1 MKSKEQLAKQI
12 RIYLKAYLIKD
23 KSFVNLSDNDKLYI
37 YSLYNR
43 LLHIIYLQLKHPGIL
58 PILFVHHPETKKI
71 IDKIFERISYHLPF
85 VDDISVVVMQ

>member
-1 MKSKEQLAKQI
+1 MKTKEQLAKDI
-12 RIYLKAYLIKD
+12 RKYLKEYLIKD
-23 KSFVNLSDNDKLYI
+23 NHFKKLNDNDKLYV

-58 PILFVHHPETKKI
+58 PILFVHHSETKKI
-71 IDKIFERISYHLPF
+71 VDKIFERISYHLPF

>member
-1 MKSKEQLAKQI
+1 MAGRPRKLTDKLKAHILSLIADGLTI
-12 RIYLKAYLIKD
+12 RELFSRDDVPITWQSFRAYLIKD

-58 PILFVHHPETKKI
+58 PILFVH
-71 IDKIFERISYHLPF
+71 
-85 VDDISVVVMQ
+85 